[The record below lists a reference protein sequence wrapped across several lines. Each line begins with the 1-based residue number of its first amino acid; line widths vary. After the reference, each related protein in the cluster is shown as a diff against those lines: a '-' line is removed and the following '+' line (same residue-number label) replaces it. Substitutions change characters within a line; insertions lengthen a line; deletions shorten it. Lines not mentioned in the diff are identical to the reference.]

1 MTDGFAYPTRL
12 DTGSDEANTGNQ
24 RGRVVTG
31 AREVDRFE
39 VHGVAERLA
48 SYAFS
53 PPRGT
58 SNTELG
64 DPELVERAAT
74 LLLVMPPN
82 QSRETIEEL
91 LSPNDRERGRQAVD
105 ALIDAALAAEDEAGH
120 LRGLN

>member
-1 MTDGFAYPTRL
+1 MVLRTRHVL
-12 DTGSDEANTGNQ
+12 TPDRRKRTLGSTG
-24 RGRVVTG
+24 RRVVTR
-31 AREVDRFE
+31 AREVDRFA

-53 PPRGT
+53 TPRGT

-64 DPELVERAAT
+64 DPELVERAST

-105 ALIDAALAAEDEAGH
+105 ALIDAALAVEDEAGH

>member
-1 MTDGFAYPTRL
+1 M
-12 DTGSDEANTGNQ
+12 
-24 RGRVVTG
+24 TG

-48 SYAFS
+48 SYAFA
-53 PPRGT
+53 PHRGT
-58 SNTELG
+58 SKVELG

-105 ALIDAALAAEDEAGH
+105 ALIDAALAAEDGAGH
-120 LRGLN
+120 LRSLG

>member
-1 MTDGFAYPTRL
+1 MVR
-12 DTGSDEANTGNQ
+12 
-24 RGRVVTG
+24 R
-31 AREVDRFE
+31 AREVDQFE

-53 PPRGT
+53 SPRGT
-58 SNTELG
+58 SNTGL
-64 DPELVERAAT
+64 DDAELVQKAAT

-105 ALIDAALAAEDEAGH
+105 ALIDAALAVEDEAGH